1 LADNNQ
7 ITKLDF
13 LNGLM
18 EKIKIYKKL
27 KGERHKLVG
36 VFGSVVTFVVVVLKK
51 SLLLRFV

>member
-7 ITKLDF
+7 IKKLDF

-36 VFGSVVTFVVVVLKK
+36 VFGTVVTFMVVV
-51 SLLLRFV
+51 